1 MKVSQRFTIADSPER
16 VWRVMSDVRD
26 VVTCVPGLEMTKE
39 RDDGAYL
46 GRFSV
51 KVGPLSAK
59 LDGEGVLSR
68 DDAALSAKVEGRGVD
83 KRGGS
88 RAKGTMRYVVTKDP
102 EGAAV
107 EIEADFTLSG
117 PLAQVG
123 RTGIIEDVARSL
135 TQEFAGNLAT
145 RLAGASERPP
155 QQAIVGTAGSGEE
168 PDSAASGAAPT
179 ASSVGQRPA
188 ARQFDVGSA
197 LSHALWRRVLNFLKR
212 LLGLSRRR
220 QETGSGE

>member
-26 VVTCVPGLEMTKE
+26 VVTCVPGLELTEE
-39 RDDGAYL
+39 RDDGVYL
-46 GRFSV
+46 GRLAV

-59 LDGEGVLSR
+59 LEGEGVLSR
-68 DDAALSAKVEGRGVD
+68 DDAALTAKVEGKGVD

-88 RAKGTMRYVVTKDP
+88 RAKGTMRYIVTKDP

-145 RLAGASERPP
+145 RLAGAPERPP
-155 QQAIVGTAGSGEE
+155 QEATGGAAGSGEE
-168 PDSAASGAAPT
+168 PDSAVFGAAPT
-179 ASSVGQRPA
+179 ASAAGERRA
-188 ARQFDVGSA
+188 ARQFDAGSA
-197 LSHALWRRVLNFLKR
+197 LSHALWRRILNFLKR
-212 LLGLSRRR
+212 LLGLGRRR

>member
-26 VVTCVPGLEMTKE
+26 VVTCVPGLELTEE
-39 RDDGAYL
+39 RDDGVYL
-46 GRFSV
+46 GRLAV

-59 LDGEGVLSR
+59 LEGEGVLSR
-68 DDAALSAKVEGRGVD
+68 DDAALTAKVEGKGVD

-88 RAKGTMRYVVTKDP
+88 RAKGTMRYIVTKDP

-145 RLAGASERPP
+145 RLAGAPERPP
-155 QQAIVGTAGSGEE
+155 QEAMGGAAGSGEE
-168 PDSAASGAAPT
+168 PDSAVSGAAPT
-179 ASSVGQRPA
+179 ASAAGERPA
-188 ARQFDVGSA
+188 ARQFDAGSA
-197 LSHALWRRVLNFLKR
+197 LSHALWRRILNFLKR
-212 LLGLSRRR
+212 LLGLGRRR